1 MAPNTARDRG
11 SKPQNEPAGWA
22 FVNYSTCVK
31 CFSSRWH
38 KEMRDPW
45 FDGVTL
51 PPPESMGEWRVCDDC
66 GHEWPVERP
75 DIFQFSEMYPRGL

>member
-1 MAPNTARDRG
+1 MAVTCVDAERSTPTE
-11 SKPQNEPAGWA
+11 PQGWA

-38 KEMRDPW
+38 MEMRDPA
-45 FDGVTL
+45 FDGVTP

-66 GHEWPVERP
+66 GYEWPTQRP
-75 DIFQFSEMYPRGL
+75 DLFQFQEMHPRGL